1 MKEYEIKAKKLIE
14 EIKNRYPMNSTN
26 ITIRKKI
33 ENIESLK
40 KIYNDL
46 EIELKE
52 LSNKHL
58 TENPNIKSKDIQ
70 NINTRLINENISI

>member
-1 MKEYEIKAKKLIE
+1 MKEYETKAKKLIE

-26 ITIRKKI
+26 ITIR
-33 ENIESLK
+33 K

>member
-26 ITIRKKI
+26 ITIR
-33 ENIESLK
+33 K